1 MTTAWMEQ
9 SPGLY
14 RGNEGKELH
23 HRYGW
28 MVQCRSQWSDC
39 SRWCNMALRMVK
51 GGSVQQTIQQA
62 LVAPTPGVSRIMTG
76 RIRVFFTI
84 TLLPCKKRNEAC
96 TSCSAFRR
104 LQVLA
109 GEGYSWLRSDYISVK
124 DTLSVYIEE
133 TSLMN
138 VIEDLKQIQHQVNIC
153 FLNVFGIHLVK
164 WI

>member
-39 SRWCNMALRMVK
+39 SRWCNMALKMVK
-51 GGSVQQTIQQA
+51 GGSLQQTFWQS
-62 LVAPTPGVSRIMTG
+62 LVAPTPGISRIMTG
-76 RIRVFFTI
+76 QNPSILYHYTPP
-84 TLLPCKKRNEAC
+84 LQEEKRGVYILQC
-96 TSCSAFRR
+96 LRR

-109 GEGYSWLRSDYISVK
+109 REGYSWLRSEYISVK

-138 VIEDLKQIQHQVNIC
+138 IKQFQHQVNIC